1 MGDQIWSYCSS
12 QDHERKEYYCVKWV
26 EKYFKDCVCNISS
39 EISFTLGLVS
49 LFFWGVAE
57 IPQIITNFHSKSAHG
72 VSLSFILTWI
82 LGDIFNLVGCLLEP
96 LTLPTQFYTA
106 LLYTSVTVVLLV
118 QTIYYDYWLK
128 WWKNK
133 SFNKDNKEVDHERRQ
148 HLNADLEGYSTK
160 PFLLNRSTQF
170 SSRSSPKTD
179 IYYMSARS
187 LASSGT
193 PPYGSYLVAPKS
205 GPSATLAH
213 DSSSEEEC
221 TSPTHKTRTPTRPMS
236 IPSRSVGYGTFIA
249 SSIGLPFQSK
259 ALLMEVQ
266 LTHEMEINTMGLWLG
281 WIMAAIYMGG
291 RLPQIYLNI
300 KRGSVEGLN
309 PLMFILALLANA
321 TYVGS
326 ILVRSIEWERIK
338 ANAPWLLDAIVCVLL
353 DLFIII
359 QFAYYKFMKKRSAF
373 HEDEDEDEDE
383 DDESSTTLK
392 QPFII

>member
-1 MGDQIWSYCSS
+1 MGDQIWSHCSS
-12 QDHERKEYYCVKWV
+12 QYHEKEYYYCVKWV
-26 EKYFKDCVCNISS
+26 EKYFKDCVCNLSS
-39 EISFTLGLVS
+39 EISFTLGLAS
-49 LFFWGVAE
+49 LFFWAIAE

-133 SFNKDNKEVDHERRQ
+133 SFNKDNKEVDERRQ
-148 HLNADLEGYSTK
+148 HLNADLEDYSTK
-160 PFLLNRSTQF
+160 PLLLNKSTLL
-170 SSRSSPKTD
+170 SIRTSPKAD

-193 PPYGSYLVAPKS
+193 PPYGSSSYLVAPKS

-213 DSSSEEEC
+213 DSSSEDEC
-221 TSPTHKTRTPTRPMS
+221 DSPIYNTRTRTKPIR
-236 IPSRSVGYGTFIA
+236 ILSRSVGYGTFIA

-259 ALLMEVQ
+259 ALLMEGQ
-266 LTHEMEINTMGLWLG
+266 LTHEMQINTLGLCLG

-309 PLMFILALLANA
+309 PLMFIFALLANA

-359 QFAYYKFMKKRSAF
+359 QFAYYKFMKRSAF
-373 HEDEDEDEDE
+373 HEEDEDE
-383 DDESSTTLK
+383 DDESSTTFKKPL
-392 QPFII
+392 II